1 MKKFILLPIIV
12 CTLLFMSN
20 SASAAEELYIL
31 TTRDGSVIVAREYR
45 FTDEHIEYTTESG
58 LPGFIKREQLVK
70 IANMIGVPSGETEQV
85 KVQVSRDE
93 RNRKLWLLAAAVV
106 AVLLAVLL
114 VYLSG
119 RKRKNDRNATDIYH
133 GRRQKEPITQ
143 GLLSFD
149 YKGALGRTAR
159 WTIEVRSAYEEEEV
173 LFIEGVCTASE
184 KRKTFRADRVV
195 GPVTDMSRDHHAPME
210 HFFAD
215 AKEESGST

>member
-20 SASAAEELYIL
+20 SASAADELYIL

-58 LPGFIKREQLVK
+58 LPGFIKREEFVK
-70 IANMIGVPSGETEQV
+70 IANMIGVPPGETEQE

-93 RNRKLWLLAAAVV
+93 RSRKIWLLAAAV
-106 AVLLAVLL
+106 LAVLL

-119 RKRKNDRNATDIYH
+119 KRRKNDRDATDIYH
-133 GRRQKEPITQ
+133 GRRQKEPISQ

-149 YKGALGRTAR
+149 YKGPLGCTAR

-173 LFIEGVCTASE
+173 LFIEGVCTTSE

-215 AKEESGST
+215 AKEKSGSS